1 MMNLEV
7 KRSNRISLNE
17 LAQLLSG
24 VDTKLSARLLLD
36 PNESKDLWATDF
48 DLYKA
53 CLLLAEQP
61 SHAILAKVL
70 ETVTII
76 PAEAAGETKRPISPE
91 ELEELRK
98 VVL

>member
-1 MMNLEV
+1 MNLEV
-7 KRSNRISLNE
+7 KRSDRIGLGE
-17 LAQLLSG
+17 LAQLLRG
-24 VDTKLSARLLLD
+24 EDTRLSERLLLE
-36 PNESKDLWATDF
+36 PGSHEPWATDY

-53 CLLLAEQP
+53 SLLLAGQLT
-61 SHAILAKVL
+61 HAMLAKVL
-70 ETVTII
+70 ESVTII